1 MPGQRRFQVI
11 ELFRQDT
18 FHQIS
23 GDGLLASMVADVQRE
38 RQVQLNLQRGAE
50 LGGQQV
56 DCVRGQNGG
65 VNRTKVRKV
74 SQDFSIIS
82 YINMLGD
89 WQLLGFVAFPST
101 FGGHIFFATHC
112 QIWHLKSCETLRT
125 FVRFTPLIVNNT
137 SSRCHVSPGLGCRCR
152 ISFAYDWPNLRH
164 HFRMAS
170 YVTMM
175 PRANRS
181 SSTSR

>member
-50 LGGQQV
+50 LGGQEV

-65 VNRTKVRKV
+65 VNRTKGRVEHWRGGRR
-74 SQDFSIIS
+74 D
-82 YINMLGD
+82 GE
-89 WQLLGFVAFPST
+89 LLLTGGF
-101 FGGHIFFATHC
+101 
-112 QIWHLKSCETLRT
+112 R
-125 FVRFTPLIVNNT
+125 
-137 SSRCHVSPGLGCRCR
+137 HVPVPQSAP
-152 ISFAYDWPNLRH
+152 
-164 HFRMAS
+164 
-170 YVTMM
+170 
-175 PRANRS
+175 
-181 SSTSR
+181 